1 MFCRKCGKELVPGV
15 YVCQCGE
22 NNTPHK
28 GGFPWKV
35 VLLTVAAL
43 VFLAG
48 LAQLVYLGTKGD
60 LSEKSNDVY
69 FKESYTVDAETAMAN
84 RETVVAVMGNDK
96 LTNGQLQVF
105 YGMQIIDYL
114 STNGAVFDYTQPL
127 SGQIYDK
134 STGLT
139 WEQFF
144 LETALNTWK
153 QYRIIT
159 NRAKEANYQ
168 LEEVYQTKLDTEK
181 SRLEAIATENNFES
195 LDALIQA
202 DMGPG
207 CTFDDYYYYMELYYY
222 GNLYFRDLAEEIEVS
237 MEEMEAYFVAHE
249 VELAQS
255 GITKNSGILAD
266 VRKIYIKPDGGGKGP
281 DNKTTVYTDAEM
293 TAARAEIQSILDTW
307 LAGDK
312 TAASF
317 AKLAEE
323 KSDDTKTAANG
334 GLYAYLYENGLTE
347 VDVRHILIMPEGGST
362 DSNGNTSYS
371 DSEWQTCQTKA
382 QAIWDEFLAGEQTE
396 ARFGELAKLYT
407 KDGNGSVGGVYMDV
421 PLNYMVKP
429 FEEWIFDKS
438 RQPGD
443 TGLVKTTYGYHVMYF
458 VHRDDALDS
467 WIFDE
472 TRQAGDYEI
481 LRADDG
487 WHLVY
492 YVGGEEGWIRLCRGG
507 VMDEKT
513 TELLESLLVGHVME
527 PRYTDIVLGRADLG

>member
-1 MFCRKCGKELVPGV
+1 MFCRKCGKELVPGK
-15 YVCQCGE
+15 YICRCGE
-22 NNTPHK
+22 DNTPHK

-35 VLLTVAAL
+35 VLLTVVAL
-43 VFLAG
+43 AFLAV
-48 LAQLVYLGTKGD
+48 LVWLVYLGTTGV
-60 LSEKSNDVY
+60 LSEKDNDVY
-69 FKESYTVDAETAMAN
+69 FKGSYTVDAETAMAN

-114 STNGAVFDYTQPL
+114 RTNGAVFDYTQPL

-134 STGLT
+134 TTGLS

-168 LEEVYQTKLDTEK
+168 LETIYQEKLDSERA
-181 SRLEAIATENNFES
+181 RLEAIAAENNFETV
-195 LDALIQA
+195 DALIQA

-207 CTFDDYYYYMELYYY
+207 CTFDDYYYYMELHYY
-222 GNLYFRDLAEEIEVS
+222 GNLYFQDLASEIEVS
-237 MEEMEAYFVAHE
+237 MEEMEAYFVANE
-249 VELAQS
+249 IELAEN
-255 GITKNSGILAD
+255 GITKDSGILAD
-266 VRKIYIKPDGGGKGP
+266 VRKIYIKPSGGGKGA
-281 DNKTTVYTDAEM
+281 DNKTTVYTEAEM
-293 TAARAEIQSILDTW
+293 TAARAEIQSILDAW

-312 TAASF
+312 TAESF

-323 KSDDTKTAANG
+323 KSDDANTAANG

-362 DSNGNTSYS
+362 DSNGNASYS
-371 DSEWQTCQTKA
+371 DSEWQTCQAKA
-382 QAIWDEFLAGEQTE
+382 QAILDEFLVGEQTE

-407 KDGNGSVGGVYMDV
+407 KDGNGSVGGIYMDV

-472 TRQAGDYEI
+472 ARQAGDYEI
-481 LRADDG
+481 IQADDG

-513 TELLESLLVGHVME
+513 TALLESMLLGHVME
-527 PRYTDIVLGRADLG
+527 PQYADIVLGIADLG